1 MKNERKRKDLS
12 QEQLAI
18 LLNVSQSDISE
29 WEAGKREIP
38 IDIKKKIPDILESSR
53 LRLELISELDAD
65 LIVTP
70 YYSGIKSDLIRL
82 IAKNIEEEEE
92 SIKAQKELFN
102 MVLENMTGKAYTKEQ
117 LEKIGDLM
125 EQIAD
130 PVGWKRMLLVGVEEE
145 IGISIKTINKRIKRK
160 VVSKAYA

>member
-1 MKNERKRKDLS
+1 MKNERKRKNLS

-29 WEAGKREIP
+29 WEGGKREIP

-102 MVLENMTGKAYTKEQ
+102 TVLENMTGKAYTKEQ
-117 LEKIGDLM
+117 LDRIGDLM

-145 IGISIKTINKRIKRK
+145 IGIPIKTINRRIKRK

>member
-1 MKNERKRKDLS
+1 MKAERKRRSLS

-29 WEAGKREIP
+29 YEAGKRSIP
-38 IDIKKKIPDILESSR
+38 VDIKKRLPDVLQSSR
-53 LRLELISELDAD
+53 LRLELINELDAD

-70 YYSGIKSDLIRL
+70 YYSGIKSDLLRL

-92 SIKAQKELFN
+92 SIKAQRELFQ
-102 MVLENMTGKAYTKEQ
+102 MVLENMTGKQYSKEQ
-117 LEKIGDLM
+117 LSKIGDLM
-125 EQIAD
+125 EQVAD

-145 IGISIKTINKRIKRK
+145 IGVTIKSINKRIQNK
-160 VVSKAYA
+160 VVLKSYA